1 MSNAARSTTVESP
14 VTLELIKVSDFQKEG
29 SKTAQL
35 RQTITTHSFY
45 NAKQA
50 TNSLTDSIFDNK
62 EFGYEEKEFIGT
74 ENRVAFLNVPEGV
87 TPEEIAK
94 RLAANPKARIY
105 KILSNHPILTQSQ
118 AYAISQGLRTKDSL
132 ANSQAVRYGEGAA
145 PELAGKLVLKD
156 GKPQYRATFFSA
168 EGKADIDLRTADP
181 ADFYITPEIHMEM
194 TGEIPDASFED
205 LGNVASQV
213 GQQVM

>member
-1 MSNAARSTTVESP
+1 MSNAARTTVVESP
-14 VTLELIKVSDFQKEG
+14 VTLEFLKVSDFQKEG

-45 NAKQA
+45 NSKQA
-50 TNSLTDSIFDNK
+50 TNSLTDSIFSNQ
-62 EFGYEEKEFIGT
+62 EFGYKEQEFTGV
-74 ENRVAFLNVPEGV
+74 ENRVAFLNVPEGT
-87 TPEEIAK
+87 TPEEITA
-94 RLAANPKARIY
+94 RLAAHGKARIY

-118 AYAISQGLRTKDSL
+118 AYAISQGLRTKDSF
-132 ANSQAVRYGEGAA
+132 ANSQVARYGENVA
-145 PELAGKLVLKD
+145 PELVGKLVLKD
-156 GKPQYRATFFSA
+156 DKPQYRATFFSA

-181 ADFYITPEIHMEM
+181 ADFYTTPEIHMEM

-213 GQQVM
+213 GQQIM